1 MAALLCKMQL
11 ASKVTAEKTLRVEI
25 PPTRSDVLHACD
37 IAEDVAI
44 AYGYNNIKQTIP
56 KASTMGKGQP
66 INHFGDLV
74 REEIARMGFSEVL
87 TWILCSHDDNFKNVR
102 REDNGNCAAI
112 VANPSSIDVQV
123 ARSSLLP
130 GVLKALGANKD
141 APLPVKLFEV
151 GDVVVIDENADVG
164 ARNSRRLLALHSA
177 QTSGLE
183 SIHGVLDRVMQVTG
197 AAGSF
202 EPGPENAGY
211 ELIQTRNEPTFF
223 PGRQATIVR
232 DGKEIGV
239 FGIVHPDVLKE
250 FDIVNPVSVL
260 ELELEPLLERTQEA
274 IAKGGH

>member
-1 MAALLCKMQL
+1 M
-11 ASKVTAEKTLRVEI
+11 
-25 PPTRSDVLHACD
+25 
-37 IAEDVAI
+37 
-44 AYGYNNIKQTIP
+44 
-56 KASTMGKGQP
+56 
-66 INHFGDLV
+66 
-74 REEIARMGFSEVL
+74 
-87 TWILCSHDDNFKNVR
+87 R

-151 GDVVVIDENADVG
+151 GDVVVIDENADVR

-202 EPGPENAGY
+202 EPGRKTPTLRVDTSEK
-211 ELIQTRNEPTFF
+211 EPTFS
-223 PGRQATIVR
+223 RE
-232 DGKEIGV
+232 GKRRLFETGKRLA
-239 FGIVHPDVLKE
+239 FLG
-250 FDIVNPVSVL
+250 SS
-260 ELELEPLLERTQEA
+260 TQTF
-274 IAKGGH
+274 